1 MIFCKGA
8 ATTKMQ
14 IERNGRD
21 ERETTAVEAMLKV
34 PCAGELLGAA
44 VGLVRAAD
52 SNSRTDEGTFAL
64 LIKAFSLLK
73 QFAEAVCSADT
84 VGETE
89 AEMTQAELL
98 KSKLPEAVEK
108 IHAEKYRLV
117 PDCSSCAAPCGR
129 TEDYDVRRII
139 DAPPEIRTAKLC
151 LVQSL
156 LNTAVGRPFSDE
168 KTIMCIARGIF
179 MLGEDCTAEELN
191 GSARE
196 IENLRKASA

>member
-1 MIFCKGA
+1 
-8 ATTKMQ
+8 
-14 IERNGRD
+14 
-21 ERETTAVEAMLKV
+21 
-34 PCAGELLGAA
+34 
-44 VGLVRAAD
+44 
-52 SNSRTDEGTFAL
+52 
-64 LIKAFSLLK
+64 
-73 QFAEAVCSADT
+73 
-84 VGETE
+84 
-89 AEMTQAELL
+89 MTQAELL

-168 KTIMCIARGIF
+168 KTFMCIARGIF

-191 GSARE
+191 GSASE
-196 IENLRKASA
+196 IENQRNASA

>member
-8 ATTKMQ
+8 AATKMQ

-21 ERETTAVEAMLKV
+21 DRETTAVEAMLKV

-108 IHAEKYRLV
+108 IHAEKHRLV

-129 TEDYDVRRII
+129 TEDY
-139 DAPPEIRTAKLC
+139 EIRTAKLC

-156 LNTAVGRPFSDE
+156 LNTAVGRPFGDE
-168 KTIMCIARGIF
+168 KTFMCIARGIF

-191 GSARE
+191 GSASE
-196 IENLRKASA
+196 IENLRNASA

>member
-1 MIFCKGA
+1 MTWKQRSSKQCSKFPVRGSFW
-8 ATTKMQ
+8 
-14 IERNGRD
+14 ERLSGLFAR
-21 ERETTAVEAMLKV
+21 RIRIHARMK
-34 PCAGELLGAA
+34 EL
-44 VGLVRAAD
+44 
-52 SNSRTDEGTFAL
+52 SAL

-108 IHAEKYRLV
+108 IHAEKHRLV

-156 LNTAVGRPFSDE
+156 LNTAVGRPFGDE
-168 KTIMCIARGIF
+168 KTFMCIARGIF

-191 GSARE
+191 GSASE
-196 IENLRKASA
+196 IENLRNASA

>member
-8 ATTKMQ
+8 AAIKMQ
-14 IERNGRD
+14 IERND
-21 ERETTAVEAMLKV
+21 RETTAVEAMLKV

-52 SNSRTDEGTFAL
+52 SNSRTNEGTFAL
-64 LIKAFSLLK
+64 LIEAFSLLK

-108 IHAEKYRLV
+108 IHAEKHRLV

-156 LNTAVGRPFSDE
+156 LNTAVGRPFGDE
-168 KTIMCIARGIF
+168 NTFMCIARGIF

-191 GSARE
+191 GSASE
-196 IENLRKASA
+196 IENLRNASA

>member
-8 ATTKMQ
+8 AATKMQ

-21 ERETTAVEAMLKV
+21 DRETTVVEAMLKV

-73 QFAEAVCSADT
+73 QFA
-84 VGETE
+84 E

-156 LNTAVGRPFSDE
+156 LNTAVGRPFGDE
-168 KTIMCIARGIF
+168 KTFMCIARGIF

-191 GSARE
+191 GSASE
-196 IENLRKASA
+196 IENLRNASA

>member
-8 ATTKMQ
+8 AVTKMQ
-14 IERNGRD
+14 IERND
-21 ERETTAVEAMLKV
+21 RETTVVEAMLKV

-73 QFAEAVCSADT
+73 QYAEAVCSADT
-84 VGETE
+84 VG
-89 AEMTQAELL
+89 EMTQAELL

-108 IHAEKYRLV
+108 IHAEKHRLV

-156 LNTAVGRPFSDE
+156 LNTAVGRPFGDE
-168 KTIMCIARGIF
+168 KTFMCIARGIF

-191 GSARE
+191 GSASE

>member
-8 ATTKMQ
+8 AVTKMQ
-14 IERNGRD
+14 TERND
-21 ERETTAVEAMLKV
+21 METTVVEAMLKV

-73 QFAEAVCSADT
+73 QFA
-84 VGETE
+84 E

-156 LNTAVGRPFSDE
+156 LNTAAGRPFGDE
-168 KTIMCIARGIF
+168 NTFMCIARGIF
-179 MLGEDCTAEELN
+179 MLGEDCTAEELS
-191 GSARE
+191 GSASE

>member
-8 ATTKMQ
+8 AVTKMQ
-14 IERNGRD
+14 VKRND
-21 ERETTAVEAMLKV
+21 RETTAVEAMLKV
-34 PCAGELLGAA
+34 PDAGELLGAA

-64 LIKAFSLLK
+64 LIKAFSLLR
-73 QFAEAVCSADT
+73 QFA
-84 VGETE
+84 
-89 AEMTQAELL
+89 
-98 KSKLPEAVEK
+98 EAVEK
-108 IHAEKYRLV
+108 IHAEKHRLV

-139 DAPPEIRTAKLC
+139 DAPQEIRTAKLC

-168 KTIMCIARGIF
+168 NTFMCIARGIF
-179 MLGEDCTAEELN
+179 VLGEDCGAEELN
-191 GSARE
+191 GAARE

>member
-8 ATTKMQ
+8 AATKMQ

-21 ERETTAVEAMLKV
+21 ERETTVVEAMLKV

-139 DAPPEIRTAKLC
+139 DAAKLC

-191 GSARE
+191 GAASE

>member
-21 ERETTAVEAMLKV
+21 ERETTSVKTMLKV

-73 QFAEAVCSADT
+73 QFAEAV
-84 VGETE
+84 
-89 AEMTQAELL
+89 
-98 KSKLPEAVEK
+98 
-108 IHAEKYRLV
+108 
-117 PDCSSCAAPCGR
+117 
-129 TEDYDVRRII
+129 
-139 DAPPEIRTAKLC
+139 
-151 LVQSL
+151 
-156 LNTAVGRPFSDE
+156 
-168 KTIMCIARGIF
+168 
-179 MLGEDCTAEELN
+179 
-191 GSARE
+191 
-196 IENLRKASA
+196 

>member
-21 ERETTAVEAMLKV
+21 ERETTVVEAMLKV

-89 AEMTQAELL
+89 AEMTQAEWL
-98 KSKLPEAVEK
+98 KSKLPEAVD
-108 IHAEKYRLV
+108 

-156 LNTAVGRPFSDE
+156 LNTAVGRPFGDE
-168 KTIMCIARGIF
+168 KTFMCIARGSF

-191 GSARE
+191 GAAGE

>member
-1 MIFCKGA
+1 M
-8 ATTKMQ
+8 TKMQ
-14 IERNGRD
+14 IERND
-21 ERETTAVEAMLKV
+21 RETTVVEAMLKV

-52 SNSRTDEGTFAL
+52 SNSRTNEGTFAL

-156 LNTAVGRPFSDE
+156 LNTAVGRPFGDE
-168 KTIMCIARGIF
+168 KTFMCIARGIF

>member
-1 MIFCKGA
+1 M
-8 ATTKMQ
+8 TKMQ
-14 IERNGRD
+14 VKKNDRK
-21 ERETTAVEAMLKV
+21 TTVVEAMLKV

-84 VGETE
+84 VGETD

-108 IHAEKYRLV
+108 IHAEKHRLV
-117 PDCSSCAAPCGR
+117 PDCSSCAASSM
-129 TEDYDVRRII
+129 RR
-139 DAPPEIRTAKLC
+139 RK
-151 LVQSL
+151 
-156 LNTAVGRPFSDE
+156 F
-168 KTIMCIARGIF
+168 ARQNF
-179 MLGEDCTAEELN
+179 AL
-191 GSARE
+191 S
-196 IENLRKASA
+196 KAF

>member
-1 MIFCKGA
+1 
-8 ATTKMQ
+8 MQ

-21 ERETTAVEAMLKV
+21 DRETTVAEAMLKV

-73 QFAEAVCSADT
+73 QFA
-84 VGETE
+84 E

-156 LNTAVGRPFSDE
+156 LNTAVGRPFGDE
-168 KTIMCIARGIF
+168 KTFMCIARGIF

-191 GSARE
+191 GSASE
-196 IENLRKASA
+196 IENLRNASA

>member
-8 ATTKMQ
+8 AATKMQ

-21 ERETTAVEAMLKV
+21 ERETTVVEAMLKV

-168 KTIMCIARGIF
+168 KRLCALHAEFSCSARIAR
-179 MLGEDCTAEELN
+179 
-191 GSARE
+191 
-196 IENLRKASA
+196 RKS